1 MQRLTDYHQFD
12 GLHFT
17 SGYPHNVLAYQG
29 ALAPHTGKP
38 YSEALIMGIN
48 GGICAGYFSFEYEGY
63 DPHLHFLT
71 YYPFMDEPGAVFERL
86 AIARNTQQTTNPQK
100 AVANVW
106 NALAEG
112 KPAVVWADIAT
123 LGYTELIQGDP
134 DVYMVMPVVVYGY
147 DSEGVH
153 LADRARVALVI
164 PAATFEAARARIK
177 KYRFRMMTLGM
188 PDASRLPG
196 AVEAGI
202 RSCISIFTEDPPVG
216 GKKARPNFGFNA
228 YTRWANLLV
237 NTKDAAGWP
246 NRFAPGRRMVNGL
259 MSAYKYL
266 ELYFTGGHGGRGV
279 YADFLDEAA
288 VILNRPALREV
299 AGQFRACAARWDELT
314 MALLPDTVAPLK
326 QARELMRRD
335 YELFLNEGIGSLA
348 KRQQIQRD
356 LAALKADLGTHFPLS
371 EAEAKSLREGLRDRV
386 LAIYDA
392 EQIAIEMLQ
401 TAIR

>member
-12 GLHFT
+12 GRHFT
-17 SGYPHNVLAYQG
+17 SGYPRNVLAYQG
-29 ALAPHTGKP
+29 ALAPHTGQP

-48 GGICAGYFSFEYEGY
+48 GGICAGYFSFEYEGH

-153 LADRARVALVI
+153 LADRARVPLVV
-164 PAATFEAARARIK
+164 PAETFEIARARIK
-177 KYRFRMMTLGM
+177 KYRFRMMTLGT
-188 PDASRLPG
+188 PDASRLPA

-216 GKKARPNFGFNA
+216 GKQARPNFGFNA
-228 YTRWANLLV
+228 YTRWADLLF
-237 NTKDAAGWP
+237 NNKDSVGWP
-246 NRFAPGRRMVNGL
+246 KRFAPGRRMVNGL
-259 MSAYKYL
+259 MSAYKFV
-266 ELYFTGGHGGRGV
+266 ELYFTGGHGARGV

-288 VILNRPALREV
+288 VILNRPALQE
-299 AGQFRACAARWDELT
+299 AADQFRTCATRWDELT
-314 MALLPDTVAPLK
+314 MALLPDSVAPLK
-326 QARELMRRD
+326 QVRELMRQD
-335 YELFLNEGIGSLA
+335 YDLFLNEGIGSLA

-356 LAALKADLGTHFPLS
+356 LAALKTDLSTNFPLS
-371 EAEAKSLREGLRDRV
+371 DAEAKIMREGLRDRV
-386 LAIYDA
+386 MAIHDA

-401 TAIR
+401 TAIN

>member
-1 MQRLTDYHQFD
+1 
-12 GLHFT
+12 
-17 SGYPHNVLAYQG
+17 
-29 ALAPHTGKP
+29 
-38 YSEALIMGIN
+38 
-48 GGICAGYFSFEYEGY
+48 
-63 DPHLHFLT
+63 
-71 YYPFMDEPGAVFERL
+71 MDEPGAVFERL

-153 LADRARVALVI
+153 LADRARVPLVV
-164 PAATFEAARARIK
+164 PAETFEIARARIK
-177 KYRFRMMTLGM
+177 KYRFRMMTLGT
-188 PDASRLPG
+188 PDASRLPA

-216 GKKARPNFGFNA
+216 GKQARPNFGFNA
-228 YTRWANLLV
+228 YTRWADLLV
-237 NTKDAAGWP
+237 NNKDSVGWP
-246 NRFAPGRRMVNGL
+246 KRFAPGRRMVNGL

-266 ELYFTGGHGGRGV
+266 ELYFTGGHGARGV

-288 VILNRPALREV
+288 VILNRPALRE
-299 AGQFRACAARWDELT
+299 AADQFRACAIRWDELT
-314 MALLPDTVAPLK
+314 MALLPDSVAPLK
-326 QARELMRRD
+326 QVRALMRQD
-335 YELFLNEGIGSLA
+335 YDLFLNEGIGSLA

-356 LAALKADLGTHFPLS
+356 LAALKTDLSTNFPLS
-371 EAEAKSLREGLRDRV
+371 NAETKIMREGLRDRV
-386 LAIYDA
+386 MAIHDA

-401 TAIR
+401 TAIN

>member
-12 GLHFT
+12 GRHFT
-17 SGYPHNVLAYQG
+17 SGYPRNVLAYQG
-29 ALAPHTGKP
+29 ALAPHTGQP

-48 GGICAGYFSFEYEGY
+48 GGICAGYFSFEYEGH

-86 AIARNTQQTTNPQK
+86 AIARNTQQTTNPKK

-153 LADRARVALVI
+153 LADRARVPLVV
-164 PAATFEAARARIK
+164 PAETFEIARARIK
-177 KYRFRMMTLGM
+177 KYRFRMMTLGT
-188 PDASRLPG
+188 PDASRLPA

-216 GKKARPNFGFNA
+216 GKQARPNFGFNA
-228 YTRWANLLV
+228 YTRWADLLV
-237 NTKDAAGWP
+237 NNKDSVGWP
-246 NRFAPGRRMVNGL
+246 KRFAPGRRMVNGL
-259 MSAYKYL
+259 MSAYKYV
-266 ELYFTGGHGGRGV
+266 ELYFTGGHGARGV

-288 VILNRPALREV
+288 VILNRPALRE
-299 AGQFRACAARWDELT
+299 AADQFRTCATRWDELT
-314 MALLPDTVAPLK
+314 MALLPDSVAPLK
-326 QARELMRRD
+326 QVRALMRQD
-335 YELFLNEGIGSLA
+335 YDLFLNEGIGSLA

-356 LAALKADLGTHFPLS
+356 LAALKTDLGSNFPLS
-371 EAEAKSLREGLRDRV
+371 DAEAKLMREGLRDRV
-386 LAIYDA
+386 MAIHDA

-401 TAIR
+401 TAIN

>member
-12 GLHFT
+12 GRHFT
-17 SGYPHNVLAYQG
+17 SGYPRNVLAYQG
-29 ALAPHTGKP
+29 ALAPHTGQP

-48 GGICAGYFSFEYEGY
+48 GGICAGYFSFEYEGH

-153 LADRARVALVI
+153 LADRARVPLVV
-164 PAATFEAARARIK
+164 PAETFEIARARIK
-177 KYRFRMMTLGM
+177 KYRFRMMTLGT
-188 PDASRLPG
+188 PDASRLPA

-216 GKKARPNFGFNA
+216 GKQARPNFGFNA
-228 YTRWANLLV
+228 YTRWADLLV
-237 NTKDAAGWP
+237 NNKDSVGWP
-246 NRFAPGRRMVNGL
+246 KRFAPGRRMVNGL
-259 MSAYKYL
+259 MSAYKYV
-266 ELYFTGGHGGRGV
+266 ELYFTGGHGARGV

-288 VILNRPALREV
+288 VILNRPALRE
-299 AGQFRACAARWDELT
+299 AADQFRACATRWDELT
-314 MALLPDTVAPLK
+314 MALLPDSVAPLK
-326 QARELMRRD
+326 QVRALMRQD
-335 YELFLNEGIGSLA
+335 YDLFLNEGIGSLA

-356 LAALKADLGTHFPLS
+356 LAALKADLGTNFPLS
-371 EAEAKSLREGLRDRV
+371 DAEAKIMREGLRDRV
-386 LAIYDA
+386 MAIHDA

-401 TAIR
+401 TAIN